1 MTIDNA
7 KLQLNKIRVNKYK
20 FLKVARQYEGQRQAM
35 VELEKDI
42 DALDYAIRLIGEVQ
56 RTARERQRK
65 IG

>member
-20 FLKVARQYEGQRQAM
+20 FLKAARQYEEQRQAM

-42 DALDYAIRLIGEVQ
+42 EALDYALRLIGEVQ